1 MPRSRRLCF
10 PGLGGDWFGGKSST
24 KIATLWIR
32 LRNSSGSE
40 SKVCSATSM
49 KSSRFI
55 VRQVHKR
62 HAGAA
67 WPPPSSSSSPPASSL
82 TLPLLPVP
90 APARPVLPAEGPR
103 LLASDRN
110 RRVRGMARTFC
121 SCPHGTLCPMA
132 KAASGG
138 RYGVPTDGPGTGEAE
153 HGAMKDL
160 RNRIALV
167 TGGSRG
173 IGAAVAVALA
183 NAGADVAV
191 NYRDRAQAANAVCG
205 EIAGMG
211 RKSVAVQADV
221 SVVADVKR
229 LVAET
234 EAHIGGIDI
243 LVNNAAIA
251 HPRKFEQITE
261 AEWDE
266 VLAVNLKSVF
276 LVTQAVIG
284 GMLQRKWGR
293 IINLSSVA
301 AQTGGAVGAHYAASK
316 AGIIGLT
323 HSCASAFI
331 REGITVNAIA
341 PALIETDMVAS
352 NPNAN
357 PSLIPMGHFGSVDD
371 VASVAVMLATNGY
384 LTGQTI
390 SVNGGWYMS

>member
-1 MPRSRRLCF
+1 
-10 PGLGGDWFGGKSST
+10 
-24 KIATLWIR
+24 
-32 LRNSSGSE
+32 
-40 SKVCSATSM
+40 
-49 KSSRFI
+49 
-55 VRQVHKR
+55 
-62 HAGAA
+62 
-67 WPPPSSSSSPPASSL
+67 
-82 TLPLLPVP
+82 
-90 APARPVLPAEGPR
+90 
-103 LLASDRN
+103 
-110 RRVRGMARTFC
+110 
-121 SCPHGTLCPMA
+121 
-132 KAASGG
+132 
-138 RYGVPTDGPGTGEAE
+138 
-153 HGAMKDL
+153 MKDL
-160 RNRIALV
+160 RNRIVLV

-173 IGAAVAVALA
+173 IGAAVAIALA

-191 NYRDRAQAANAVCG
+191 NYRERAQAANVVCG

-211 RKSVAVQADV
+211 RKAVAVQADV

-234 EAHIGGIDI
+234 EAHLGGIDI

-357 PSLIPMGHFGSVDD
+357 PNLIPMGHFGSVDD